1 MKRNLIVTLVCVL
14 LPAVLFGRDLTVNGN
29 LILGGEILQTE
40 AGFSSS
46 IPLLHDQGLGN
57 LGVGLFALEN
67 NTGQQNTAVG
77 AGALLSNTFGS
88 YNVAVGNDALNGNVL
103 GSYNT
108 AIGELALIYNSGGE
122 NTAVGS
128 QALQSNTTGSNN
140 TAVGYNAL
148 FSNTKGGDNIA
159 LGQSAGV
166 NVTTGNNNIEIG
178 HLGSATDNGVI
189 RIGTSGTQ
197 TETYIA
203 GIHGVTVAGGASV
216 LIDGTGHLGTL
227 NSSARY
233 KEDIHD
239 MGKSSDAVM
248 QLRPV
253 TFRYKTAAQDGTKPL
268 QYGLIAEEVE
278 KVYPELIVYGQ
289 DGQVQS
295 IQYQQLP
302 ALLLNEIQKQHRI
315 ITELTERVAA
325 LEAAQHKSAEAVT
338 FSAH

>member
-1 MKRNLIVTLVCVL
+1 M
-14 LPAVLFGRDLTVNGN
+14 
-29 LILGGEILQTE
+29 
-40 AGFSSS
+40 
-46 IPLLHDQGLGN
+46 
-57 LGVGLFALEN
+57 
-67 NTGQQNTAVG
+67 
-77 AGALLSNTFGS
+77 
-88 YNVAVGNDALNGNVL
+88 GNDALNGNVL

-148 FSNTKGGDNIA
+148 FSNTKGGDNVA

-338 FSAH
+338 FSAY